1 MEVLQKLINNLNEN
15 TSKRSVEHYNSLIK
29 SCVERHEMT
38 AVVYIYDVM
47 RVQKVL
53 PTEYT
58 YQLIELLHS
67 KTALENN
74 SLRIK
79 IQTSGKLQ
87 PRRRIHKII
96 KGYHYSKNYNASLRH
111 LDIVKQYLTENP
123 EIMLL
128 GRIKLAKNISKYCS
142 ITFNEARYIITK
154 LKRTKFLTKSHR
166 RTSTGPKTPNATQT
180 KITQFF

>member
-1 MEVLQKLINNLNEN
+1 MDALQKALNQLDDNNAEKNITYFN
-15 TSKRSVEHYNSLIK
+15 TLIK

-96 KGYHYSKNYNASLRH
+96 KGYHYSKNYNGS
-111 LDIVKQYLTENP
+111 DT
-123 EIMLL
+123 L
-128 GRIKLAKNISKYCS
+128 GSCKAIS
-142 ITFNEARYIITK
+142 
-154 LKRTKFLTKSHR
+154 
-166 RTSTGPKTPNATQT
+166 
-180 KITQFF
+180 